1 MTVVLLL
8 YDCIQMKYRRGVWS
22 LNVSDKKIHTPN
34 FFFIGLSK
42 DEIEEALRVSG
53 TATDEVIMLIANLF
67 ILVSFCLA
75 SVKAKLF
82 KFFGVRYPLYFR
94 Y

>member
-53 TATDEVIMLIANLF
+53 TATDEVIMLNANLF

-82 KFFGVRYPLYFR
+82 KFFWRTLSFVL
-94 Y
+94 